1 MRHRYLLCFAVFLPL
16 AFVLKAAPVLER
28 APNSTLR
35 MPEAPPLLG
44 YTTVNAFPGLTFGQ
58 PVSITT
64 PPGETNR
71 LFVCDKV
78 GRILVITNLANPN
91 VTPFLNISS
100 RVNSSGE
107 SGLLGLAFHP
117 GYATNRYFFVFY
129 SLNTNTTQGT
139 GLHQR
144 VSRFQTS
151 DTNASA
157 ALAATELPLITQ
169 YDTADNHNGG
179 CLQFGAEGFLYI
191 SVGDGGAQYDGSA
204 NSQRIDKNFFSAI
217 MRIDVDKQPGNLV
230 PNPHPANTTNYFI
243 PADNPYIGLTS
254 FNGIAVNSNNIR
266 TEFYAIGFRNP
277 WRFSFDAPT
286 GFLYCG
292 DVGQDAYEEVDVVVK
307 GGNYG
312 WAYREGLHPGF
323 KAGSPVNQV
332 LLNPIQEYPHGSG
345 LTSGNSVT
353 GGIVYRGRRL
363 SQLTG
368 SYVFADY
375 VSGNVWALRY
385 DGTNTVPFRR
395 LTVRTSIAAFGTD
408 PANGDVLL
416 ASLPGT
422 IYRLAYS
429 SVVSGVALPA
439 TLADTGA
446 FTNLSSLVPHPA
458 IVPYDLNV
466 PFWSD
471 GARKTRW
478 FSVPNTNLT
487 IAFDPNNN
495 WTFPTGT
502 VWIKHFDLEMTNGI
516 PESAVRLE
524 TRLLVKNSNGVYGA
538 TYRWGSSRTNA
549 TIVPEEGLDEPF
561 LISDRGTT
569 RTQFWHYPGRD
580 ECLTCH
586 TPVGGGALGF
596 NTAQLNRLMDY
607 GGAFTNQLGA
617 LSEAG
622 YFSAPLPSVFTLRAL
637 ASATNEAVSL
647 EYRVRSYLAANC
659 VQCHQPGGPTVA
671 AFDTRIITPLS
682 ETGLINARP
691 NNNLGDPTNRIV
703 VPGDPGHSLLLQ
715 RLATPGTRRM
725 PPLATTELDVQSI
738 NLVSN
743 WIRSDLASYQSFAQ
757 WQMAFFGSTNGPGA
771 GKYEDYDQDGAANF
785 QEYLVHSDPL
795 LPQDAWRMSALRTNG
810 MIELTFPQIAN
821 RGFEVQEAPA
831 LDRPI
836 PWRPL
841 EVLENRPWISS
852 TNFQA
857 LIRDRSTNAARY
869 YRVRIYEP

>member
-1 MRHRYLLCFAVFLPL
+1 MHRRLLLLFAGLFH
-16 AFVLKAAPVLER
+16 FTFILKGAPVLER
-28 APNSTLR
+28 VPNSTLR
-35 MPEAPPLLG
+35 MPEAPPLFG

-58 PVSITT
+58 PVSMAT

-78 GRILVITNLANPN
+78 GRILVITNLASPN

-107 SGLLGLAFHP
+107 SGLIGLAFHP

-129 SLNTNTTQGT
+129 SLNTNTAQGT

-151 DTNASA
+151 DTNANT
-157 ALAATELPLITQ
+157 ALSATELPLITQ

-179 CLQFGAEGFLYI
+179 CLQFGADGYLYI
-191 SVGDGGAQYDGSA
+191 SVGDGGAQYDGSQ
-204 NSQRIDKNFFSAI
+204 NSQRIDKNFFSAM
-217 MRIDVDKQPGNLV
+217 MRIDVDKKSGSLV

-254 FNGIAVNSNNIR
+254 FNGIAVNPNNIR
-266 TEFYAIGFRNP
+266 TEFYAVGFRNP
-277 WRFSFDAPT
+277 WRFSFDPPT

-292 DVGQDAYEEVDVVVK
+292 DVGQDAYEEVDVVIK

-323 KAGSPVNQV
+323 KSGSPVNQV
-332 LLNPIQEYPHGSG
+332 LLSPIQEYPHGSG
-345 LTSGNSVT
+345 ITNGNSVT
-353 GGIVYRGRRL
+353 GGVVYRGRRL

-385 DGTNTVPFRR
+385 DGTNTIPFRR
-395 LTVRTSIAAFGTD
+395 LAVRASVAAFGTD

-446 FTNLSSLVPHPA
+446 FTDLSALVPNPG
-458 IVPYDLNV
+458 IVAYDLNV

-495 WTFPTGT
+495 WSFPTGT

-538 TYRWGSSRTNA
+538 TYRWGNSRTNA
-549 TIVPEEGLDEPF
+549 SLIPEEGLDEPF
-561 LISDRGTT
+561 LINDAGTL
-569 RTQFWHYPGRD
+569 RTQVWHYPGRD

-586 TPVGGGALGF
+586 TPAGGWALGF
-596 NTAQLNRLMDY
+596 NTAQMNRLMDY
-607 GGAFTNQLGA
+607 GGAITNQLGA
-617 LSEAG
+617 LSDAG
-622 YFSAPLPSVFTLRAL
+622 YFSARLTSIHTLRAL
-637 ASATNEAVSL
+637 APATNTAVSL

-659 VQCHQPGGPTVA
+659 VQCHQPGGPTVT
-671 AFDTRIITPLS
+671 AFDTRITTPLS
-682 ETGLINARP
+682 ETGLINGTP

-703 VPGDPGHSLLLQ
+703 VPGDTGHSLLLQ
-715 RLATPGTRRM
+715 RMATPGARRM

-743 WIRSDLASYQSFAQ
+743 WIRSDLASYQSFNQ
-757 WQMAFFGSTNGPGA
+757 WQMTFFGSTNGPGT
-771 GKYEDYDQDGAANF
+771 GKYDDFDQDGAQNF
-785 QEYLVHSDPL
+785 QEYLVHSNPL
-795 LPQDAWRMSALRTNG
+795 LPADVWRMSARGTNG
-810 MIELTFPQIAN
+810 MIELSFPQIAN
-821 RGFEVQEAPA
+821 RGFEVQESPV
-831 LDRPI
+831 LDLPI

-841 EVLENRPWISS
+841 DVPENRPWISS

-857 LIRDRSTNAARY
+857 LVPDRTTNSAKF